1 MIYIYDGTWD
11 CFLTAV
17 HHYYYDKE
25 DVSNIESGLCYI
37 PNLIDE
43 YRTITSDV
51 IKAKAVE
58 EAILHKISAE
68 SLENLQKC
76 FFSELQGREMWIL
89 KYIRMG
95 FKIGMRI
102 DSMLGDKT
110 VLDVLIP
117 ARKVGM
123 ECHRMLGLLRFELLE
138 GGIYYAKIQPD
149 HNIISFISPHF
160 KNRFADQNWI
170 IHDTKRKIA
179 SLYNTKKML
188 LSYMD
193 LSNIPELHAE
203 ELKFQALWKNYY
215 KHIAIKNRLNPKLQK
230 SFMPKR
236 YWKNLTEKKPD

>member
-11 CFLTAV
+11 CFLTAI
-17 HHYYYDKE
+17 HYYYYDKQ

-51 IKAKAVE
+51 VKAKTVE
-58 EAILHKISAE
+58 EAIVHKISAE
-68 SLENLQKC
+68 SLENLQRC
-76 FFSELQGREMWIL
+76 FFSEIEGREMWIL
-89 KYIRMG
+89 KYIRLG

-193 LSNIPELHAE
+193 LSNIPELHSD

-215 KHIAIKNRLNPKLQK
+215 KHIAIKNKINPKLQK
-230 SFMPKR
+230 NFMPKR

>member
-17 HHYYYDKE
+17 HHYYYDKQ
-25 DVSNIESGLCYI
+25 DVSNIESSLCYI

-43 YRTITSDV
+43 YRTITTD
-51 IKAKAVE
+51 IMKAKAVE
-58 EAILHKISAE
+58 EAILRKISAD
-68 SLENLQKC
+68 SLDNLQRC
-76 FFSELQGREMWIL
+76 FFSELEGREMWIL
-89 KYIRMG
+89 KYIRLG

-110 VLDVLIP
+110 VLDVLVP

-193 LSNIPELHAE
+193 LSNIPELHSD
-203 ELKFQALWKNYY
+203 ELKFQALWQNYY
-215 KHIAIKNRLNPKLQK
+215 KHIAIKNKINPKLQK
-230 SFMPKR
+230 NFMPKR
-236 YWKNLTEKKPD
+236 YWKNLTEKKTD

>member
-17 HHYYYDKE
+17 HHYYYDKH
-25 DVSNIESGLCYI
+25 DVTNIESSLCYI

-43 YRTITSDV
+43 YRTITTD
-51 IKAKAVE
+51 IMKAKAVE
-58 EAILHKISAE
+58 EAILRKISAD
-68 SLENLQKC
+68 SLDNLQKC
-76 FFSELQGREMWIL
+76 FFSELEGREMWIL
-89 KYIRMG
+89 KYIRLG

-110 VLDVLIP
+110 VLDVLVP

-193 LSNIPELHAE
+193 LSNIPELHSD

-215 KHIAIKNRLNPKLQK
+215 KHIAIKNKINPKLQK
-230 SFMPKR
+230 NFMPKR

>member
-11 CFLTAV
+11 CFLTAIH
-17 HHYYYDKE
+17 HHYYDKQ
-25 DVSNIESGLCYI
+25 DVTNIESALCYE

-43 YRTITSDV
+43 YRIISTDI

-58 EAILHKISAE
+58 EAILHKISLE

-76 FFSELQGREMWIL
+76 FFSEIKGREMWIL

-95 FKIGMRI
+95 FKVGMRI

-117 ARKVGM
+117 ARKVGF

-138 GGIYYAKIQPD
+138 GDIYYAKIQPD

-160 KNRFADQNWI
+160 KTRFADQNWV
-170 IHDTKRKIA
+170 IHDTKRNIA
-179 SLYNTKKML
+179 SLYNTKRML

-193 LSNIPELHAE
+193 LSSIPNLHSDELR
-203 ELKFQALWKNYY
+203 FQSLWKNYY
-215 KHIAIKNRLNPKLQK
+215 KHIAIKSRLNPKLQK
-230 SFMPKR
+230 NFMPKR
-236 YWKNLTEKKPD
+236 YWKNLTEKKDD

>member
-17 HHYYYDKE
+17 HHYYYDKQ
-25 DVSNIESGLCYI
+25 DVSNIESGLCYK
-37 PNLIDE
+37 PNLIDD
-43 YRTITSDV
+43 YRAITTDI

-68 SLENLQKC
+68 SLENLQRC
-76 FFSELQGREMWIL
+76 FFSEIEGREMWIL
-89 KYIRMG
+89 KYIRLG

-193 LSNIPELHAE
+193 LSTIPELHAD

-215 KHIAIKNRLNPKLQK
+215 KHIAIKNKINPKLQK
-230 SFMPKR
+230 NFMPKR

>member
-51 IKAKAVE
+51 IKAKAVD

-68 SLENLQKC
+68 SLENLQIC

-102 DSMLGDKT
+102 DSMLGDKS

>member
-11 CFLTAV
+11 CFLTAI
-17 HHYYYDKE
+17 HHYYYDKQ
-25 DVSNIESGLCYI
+25 DVSNIESVLRYE

-43 YRTITSDV
+43 YRTITTDV
-51 IKAKAVE
+51 VKAKAVE
-58 EAILHKISAE
+58 EAMLHKISSE

-76 FFSELQGREMWIL
+76 FFSEIEGREMWIL
-89 KYIRMG
+89 KYIRLG
-95 FKIGMRI
+95 FKIGSRI

-117 ARKVGM
+117 ARKVGI

-138 GGIYYAKIQPD
+138 GSIYYAKIQPD

-193 LSNIPELHAE
+193 LSNIPELHSE

-215 KHIAIKNRLNPKLQK
+215 KHIAIKNRINPKLQK
-230 SFMPKR
+230 NFMPKR

>member
-17 HHYYYDKE
+17 HHYYYDKQ
-25 DVSNIESGLCYI
+25 DVSNIESSLCYI

-43 YRTITSDV
+43 YRFITSDI
-51 IKAKAVE
+51 IKAKSVE

-76 FFSELQGREMWIL
+76 FFSEIEGREMWIL
-89 KYIRMG
+89 KYIRLG
-95 FKIGMRI
+95 FKIGSRI

-123 ECHRMLGLLRFELLE
+123 ECHRMLGLLRFELLD

-170 IHDTKRKIA
+170 IHDTTRKIA

-193 LSNIPELHAE
+193 LSNIPELHAD
-203 ELKFQALWKNYY
+203 ELRFQALWKNYY
-215 KHIAIKNRLNPKLQK
+215 KHIAIKNRINPKLQK
-230 SFMPKR
+230 NFMPKR
-236 YWKNLTEKKPD
+236 YWKNLTEKKSD

>member
-17 HHYYYDKE
+17 HHYYYDKQ
-25 DVSNIESGLCYI
+25 DVSNIESSLCYT

-43 YRTITSDV
+43 YRTITTD
-51 IKAKAVE
+51 ILKAKAVE
-58 EAILHKISAE
+58 EAIVHKISAE
-68 SLENLQKC
+68 SLENLQRC
-76 FFSELQGREMWIL
+76 FFSEIEGREMWIL
-89 KYIRMG
+89 KYIRLG

-102 DSMLGDKT
+102 DSMLGDKI

-193 LSNIPELHAE
+193 LSNIPELHAD
-203 ELKFQALWKNYY
+203 ELKFQSLWKNYY
-215 KHIAIKNRLNPKLQK
+215 KHIAIKNKINPKLQK
-230 SFMPKR
+230 NFMPKR

>member
-17 HHYYYDKE
+17 HHYYYDKQ
-25 DVSNIESGLCYI
+25 DVSNIESSLCYT

-43 YRTITSDV
+43 YRTITTDI

-58 EAILHKISAE
+58 EAIVHKISAE
-68 SLENLQKC
+68 SLENLQRC
-76 FFSELQGREMWIL
+76 FFSEIEGREMWIL
-89 KYIRMG
+89 KYIRLG

-102 DSMLGDKT
+102 DSMLGDKI

-193 LSNIPELHAE
+193 LSNIPELHAD
-203 ELKFQALWKNYY
+203 ELKFQSLWKNYY
-215 KHIAIKNRLNPKLQK
+215 KHIAIKNKINPKLQK
-230 SFMPKR
+230 NFMPKR

>member
-17 HHYYYDKE
+17 HHYYYDKQN
-25 DVSNIESGLCYI
+25 VSNIESCLCYK

-43 YRTITSDV
+43 YRTITTDI

-58 EAILHKISAE
+58 EAIVHKISAE
-68 SLENLQKC
+68 SLENLQRC
-76 FFSELQGREMWIL
+76 FFSEIEGREMWIL
-89 KYIRMG
+89 KYIRLG

-102 DSMLGDKT
+102 DSMLGDKI

-193 LSNIPELHAE
+193 LSNIPELHAD

-215 KHIAIKNRLNPKLQK
+215 KHIAIKNKINPKLQK
-230 SFMPKR
+230 NFMPKR
-236 YWKNLTEKKPD
+236 YWKNLTEKKLD

>member
-102 DSMLGDKT
+102 DSMLGDKS